1 MNLTANCLYLLAF
14 LKTPLKHKYAYFF
27 NVNCSLMLLPTTM
40 TITTTIMY
48 FKGKLCFCFRLD
60 PYLFNLMELI
70 KAQHGGYS
78 LASQQEDP
86 GFEAT
91 SREPLW
97 RFHMLYVFL
106 PQSRFSP
113 QSKDMRFRLISDS
126 LRNVM

>member
-1 MNLTANCLYLLAF
+1 MLILMNLTANCLYLLTF

-48 FKGKLCFCFRLD
+48 FKGKLCFCFRLG

-91 SREPLW
+91 SREPFCVEFPYALC
-97 RFHMLYVFL
+97 LSPSVQVF
-106 PQSRFSP
+106 PSVQRHAF
-113 QSKDMRFRLISDS
+113 
-126 LRNVM
+126 